1 MKLKHSKIK
10 NTGILFELLVR
21 QIAADTL
28 ENTDSKAI
36 DIIKKYFNHTEIA
49 KEYQI
54 YKAVSSAKGLTENK
68 GNMLIN
74 SIVEVQKKLNQSKLN
89 REKYS
94 LISAIKENYD
104 LENFFKAK
112 IDNYKVYASIYL
124 LFESNNSK
132 EVTSPV
138 ALTDFKVTILEHIT
152 TSNADAKEKDQILEE
167 FSNTDKETRLL
178 IYKLL
183 VNKFNDKYK
192 NELNVRQKDLLR
204 EYVNNVTT
212 TTRLKDYI
220 NTELVVIRKEL
231 NGLINEITD
240 PVRKIK
246 VKQVSEIIKE
256 IPKTKNVS
264 DDDVINL
271 FNYYQLV
278 DELKETVKK

>member
-21 QIAADTL
+21 QIATDTL
-28 ENTDSKAI
+28 DNINSKAI
-36 DIIKKYFNHTEIA
+36 DIIKKYFNNTEIA
-49 KEYQI
+49 KEYQL
-54 YKAVSSAKGLTENK
+54 YKAVSSTRNLSESK

-74 SIVEVQKKLNQSKLN
+74 SIVDAQKKLNQSKLN
-89 REKYS
+89 KEKYS
-94 LISAIKENYD
+94 LISAIKEGYD
-104 LENFFKAK
+104 LDDFFKAK
-112 IDNYKVYASIYL
+112 IDNYKLFASTYL
-124 LFESNNSK
+124 LFESNNNQNIIN
-132 EVTSPV
+132 PV
-138 ALTDFKVTILEHIT
+138 SVTDFKVTLLEHIT
-152 TSNADAKEKDQILEE
+152 SSNIDKEKDQIMEE

-178 IYKLL
+178 IYKIL

-192 NELNVRQKDLLR
+192 GDLNLRQKNLLK

-220 NTELVVIRKEL
+220 NTELSSVKIEL
-231 NGLINEITD
+231 NNLVNEIND

-256 IPKTKNVS
+256 ISKNKNVT

-278 DELKETVKK
+278 DELNTK

>member
-21 QIAADTL
+21 QIATDTL
-28 ENTDSKAI
+28 DNINSKAI
-36 DIIKKYFNHTEIA
+36 DIIKKCFNNTELA
-49 KEYQI
+49 KEYQL
-54 YKAVSSAKGLTENK
+54 YRAVSTTRNLTENK
-68 GNMLIN
+68 GNILIN
-74 SIVEVQKKLNQSKLN
+74 SIVESQKKLNQSKLN
-89 REKYS
+89 KEKYS
-94 LISAIKENYD
+94 LISMIKENYD
-104 LENFFKAK
+104 LDDFFKAK
-112 IDNYKVYASIYL
+112 IDNYKIFASTYL
-124 LFESNNSK
+124 LFESTNNK
-132 EVTSPV
+132 DIINPV
-138 ALTDFKVTILEHIT
+138 SITDFKMTLLEHIT
-152 TSNADAKEKDQILEE
+152 SSIIDKEKDQILEE

-178 IYKLL
+178 IYKIL

-192 NELNVRQKDLLR
+192 GELNVRQKNLLK

-220 NTELVVIRKEL
+220 NAELAVVKTELNTMVS
-231 NGLINEITD
+231 EIID

-256 IPKTKNVS
+256 IAKNKNVT

-278 DELKETVKK
+278 DELNTK